1 MTEEQFRTIALE
13 YITKVESHVQ
23 QKEVSIRRHTTTIGQ
38 VLWVMTAVYT
48 EVTEV
53 VYFLKEKEWEIV
65 FYNPN
70 RIKGV
75 GKTIEEAYEKLVQL
89 I

>member
-38 VLWVMTAVYT
+38 RLW
-48 EVTEV
+48 
-53 VYFLKEKEWEIV
+53 L
-65 FYNPN
+65 
-70 RIKGV
+70 
-75 GKTIEEAYEKLVQL
+75 
-89 I
+89 